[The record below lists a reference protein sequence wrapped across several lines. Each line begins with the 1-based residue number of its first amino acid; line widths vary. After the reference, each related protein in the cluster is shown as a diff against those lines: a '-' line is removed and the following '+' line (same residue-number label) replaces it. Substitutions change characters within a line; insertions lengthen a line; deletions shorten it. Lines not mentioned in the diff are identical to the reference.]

1 MQRKIATLITV
12 FIYSNASRF
21 TLQVASENIYS
32 ANLTIIGTLALFK
45 MLPKV
50 KHKRWSE
57 CWVTANYL
65 SKMDIME
72 EIMKLLSSILL
83 ATSLALL
90 PMTQASADTPT
101 KATQVKMQ
109 KLSIN
114 KASIEQLTQLP
125 GIGESKAK
133 AIVEH
138 RTKQGPFKSVEQ
150 LKEVKGIGDKLFAKL
165 EGKITL

>member
-1 MQRKIATLITV
+1 
-12 FIYSNASRF
+12 
-21 TLQVASENIYS
+21 
-32 ANLTIIGTLALFK
+32 
-45 MLPKV
+45 
-50 KHKRWSE
+50 
-57 CWVTANYL
+57 
-65 SKMDIME
+65 
-72 EIMKLLSSILL
+72 
-83 ATSLALL
+83 
-90 PMTQASADTPT
+90 
-101 KATQVKMQ
+101 MQ

-138 RTKQGPFKSVEQ
+138 RTKQGSFKSLEQ

>member
-1 MQRKIATLITV
+1 
-12 FIYSNASRF
+12 
-21 TLQVASENIYS
+21 
-32 ANLTIIGTLALFK
+32 
-45 MLPKV
+45 
-50 KHKRWSE
+50 
-57 CWVTANYL
+57 
-65 SKMDIME
+65 
-72 EIMKLLSSILL
+72 MKLLSSILL
-83 ATSLALL
+83 AASLALL
-90 PMTQASADTPT
+90 PTLHASAETPT
-101 KATQVKMQ
+101 KANQVKMQ

-138 RTKQGPFKSVEQ
+138 RTKQGPFKSLEQ